1 MNILIID
8 DQRFIREA
16 MKADIHKRFTE
27 SELTI
32 NEACNGNEGM
42 ALIIELGEKL
52 NLVVIDLKMEQGD
65 GIAVINMLAS
75 DTRYAHIPIA
85 VISSSDKR
93 TLELVGGI
101 ITSLRLN
108 LVGMFSKPINVSDIL
123 TPLLAANIKGNA
135 ALELPPVSQG
145 MAASVNIHQL
155 LKDEQLI
162 LCYQPKID
170 LNTKEIVGFEVLSRL
185 CDQSNGYIYPDVFL
199 PLINQYG
206 LNTLF
211 SRLVISQALQCW
223 SRQPLLMTFA
233 LSINITADDLTC
245 DELIEYLIQCR
256 REYADIHL
264 ILELT
269 ESQEI
274 INQDRVLNSIARLI
288 INNIDISLDDF
299 GKSYSTYDRLD
310 AIPFKEIKIDKSFV
324 SDMDINHQHYF
335 IVEST
340 IALAQKMQVK
350 VVAEG
355 VETSAIESIL
365 SDLGC
370 DIAQGY
376 LYSPPIE
383 GRYLIDWITEYSA
396 QHIKPDYHREYL

>member
-8 DQRFIREA
+8 DQRFIRET
-16 MKADIHKRFTE
+16 MKADIHKF
-27 SELTI
+27 LVDDNVQI
-32 NEACNGNEGM
+32 YEACNGNQGIE
-42 ALIIELGEKL
+42 LIIDIE
-52 NLVVIDLKMEQGD
+52 VVLDLIIIDLKMDQGD

-75 DTRYAHIPIA
+75 EPRFAAIPIA

-93 TLELVGGI
+93 TLELVDNI
-101 ITSLRLN
+101 ITVLRLN
-108 LVGMFSKPINVSDIL
+108 LLGVFAKPINVNDIL
-123 TPLLAANIKGNA
+123 TPLLEASTDRHHAHQHQSIVQNRAANIN
-135 ALELPPVSQG
+135 VR
-145 MAASVNIHQL
+145 QL

-162 LCYQPKID
+162 LCYQPKIN
-170 LNTKEIVGFEVLSRL
+170 LKTKEIMGFEVLSRL

-199 PLINQYG
+199 PLVNQQG
-206 LNTLF
+206 LNSLF
-211 SRLVISQALQCW
+211 SRMVISQALQCW
-223 SRQPLLMTFA
+223 SRQPLLTAFA

-245 DELIEYLIQCR
+245 DELIEFIIECG
-256 REYADIHL
+256 REHKHIHV

-324 SDMDINHQHYF
+324 SDMDINHQHYL

-340 IALAQKMQVK
+340 IALAQKMHVK

-355 VETSAIESIL
+355 VETSAIEAIL
-365 SDLGC
+365 SELGC
-370 DIAQGY
+370 DVAQGY

-383 GRYLIDWITEYSA
+383 GRYLIDWIA
-396 QHIKPDYHREYL
+396 QYNRECLTHGY

>member
-8 DQRFIREA
+8 DQRFIRET
-16 MKADIHKRFTE
+16 MKADIHKYLAEDNVQIF
-27 SELTI
+27 
-32 NEACNGNEGM
+32 EACNGNQGIELLIDIEVVLD
-42 ALIIELGEKL
+42 LII
-52 NLVVIDLKMEQGD
+52 IDLKMDQGD

-75 DTRYAHIPIA
+75 EPRFTAIPIA

-93 TLELVGGI
+93 TLELVDNI
-101 ITSLRLN
+101 ITGLRLN
-108 LVGMFSKPINVSDIL
+108 LLGVFAKPINVNDIL
-123 TPLLAANIKGNA
+123 TPLLDVSSDRHHAHQHQLVVQNRAANIN
-135 ALELPPVSQG
+135 VR
-145 MAASVNIHQL
+145 QL

-162 LCYQPKID
+162 LCYQPKIN
-170 LNTKEIVGFEVLSRL
+170 LRTKEIMGFEVLSRL

-199 PLINQYG
+199 PLVNQQE
-206 LNTLF
+206 LNSLF
-211 SRLVISQALQCW
+211 SRMVISQALQCW
-223 SRQPLLMTFA
+223 SRQPLLTAFA

-245 DELIEYLIQCR
+245 DELIEYIIECGH
-256 REYADIHL
+256 EHKHIHL

-324 SDMDINHQHYF
+324 SDMDINHQHYL

-340 IALAQKMQVK
+340 IALAQKMHVK

-355 VETSAIESIL
+355 VETSAIEAIL
-365 SDLGC
+365 SEVGC
-370 DIAQGY
+370 DVAQGY
-376 LYSPPIE
+376 LYSPPVE
-383 GRYLIDWITEYSA
+383 GRYLIDWIA
-396 QHIKPDYHREYL
+396 QYNRECLTHGY

>member
-8 DQRFIREA
+8 DQRFIRET
-16 MKADIHKRFTE
+16 MKADIHKYLAE
-27 SELTI
+27 DNVEI
-32 NEACNGNEGM
+32 YEASNGSQG
-42 ALIIELGEKL
+42 IELILAVEAKL
-52 NLVVIDLKMEQGD
+52 DLVILDLKMDQGD

-75 DTRYAHIPIA
+75 EPRFTVIPIA

-93 TLELVGGI
+93 TLELVDSI
-101 ITSLRLN
+101 ITGLKLN
-108 LVGMFSKPINVSDIL
+108 LLGVFAKPINVNDIL
-123 TPLLAANIKGNA
+123 TPLLDASDDRNRVHQDESIVQDMAANIN
-135 ALELPPVSQG
+135 VR
-145 MAASVNIHQL
+145 QL
-155 LKDEQLI
+155 LKNEQLI
-162 LCYQPKID
+162 LCYQPKIN
-170 LNTKEIVGFEVLSRL
+170 LKTKEIIGFEVLSRL

-199 PLINQYG
+199 PLVNQQG
-206 LNTLF
+206 LNSLF
-211 SRLVISQALQCW
+211 SRMVISQALQCW
-223 SRQPLLMTFA
+223 SRQPLLMAFA

-245 DELIEYLIQCR
+245 DELIEYIIECG
-256 REYADIHL
+256 REYKQIHL

-324 SDMDINHQHYF
+324 SDMDINHQHYL

-340 IALAQKMQVK
+340 IALAQKMHVK

-355 VETSAIESIL
+355 VETSAIELIL
-365 SDLGC
+365 SELGC
-370 DIAQGY
+370 DVAQGY

-383 GRYLIDWITEYSA
+383 GRYLIDWIAQYNRSA
-396 QHIKPDYHREYL
+396 

>member
-8 DQRFIREA
+8 DQRFIRET
-16 MKADIHKRFTE
+16 MKADIHKYLAE
-27 SELTI
+27 DNVEI
-32 NEACNGNEGM
+32 YEASNGNQG
-42 ALIIELGEKL
+42 IELILAVEAKL
-52 NLVVIDLKMEQGD
+52 DLVILDLKMDQGD

-75 DTRYAHIPIA
+75 EPRFTVIPIA

-93 TLELVGGI
+93 TLELVDSI
-101 ITSLRLN
+101 ITGLKLN
-108 LVGMFSKPINVSDIL
+108 LLGVFAKPINVNDIL
-123 TPLLAANIKGNA
+123 TPLLDASDDRNRAHQHESI
-135 ALELPPVSQG
+135 VQD
-145 MAASVNIHQL
+145 MAVNINVRQL
-155 LKDEQLI
+155 LKNEQLI
-162 LCYQPKID
+162 LCYQPKIN
-170 LNTKEIVGFEVLSRL
+170 LKTKEIIGFEVLSRL

-199 PLINQYG
+199 PLVNQQG
-206 LNTLF
+206 LNSLF
-211 SRLVISQALQCW
+211 SRMVISQALQCW
-223 SRQPLLMTFA
+223 SRQPLLMAFA

-245 DELIEYLIQCR
+245 DELIEYIIECG
-256 REYADIHL
+256 REYKQIHL

-324 SDMDINHQHYF
+324 SDMDINHQHYL

-340 IALAQKMQVK
+340 IALAQKMHVK

-355 VETSAIESIL
+355 VETSAIELIL
-365 SDLGC
+365 SELGC
-370 DIAQGY
+370 DVAQGY

-383 GRYLIDWITEYSA
+383 GRYLIDWIAQYNRSA
-396 QHIKPDYHREYL
+396 

>member
-8 DQRFIREA
+8 DQRFIRET
-16 MKADIHKRFTE
+16 MKADIHKYLAE
-27 SELTI
+27 DNVEI
-32 NEACNGNEGM
+32 YEASNGNQG
-42 ALIIELGEKL
+42 IELILAVEAKL
-52 NLVVIDLKMEQGD
+52 DLVILDLKMDQGD

-75 DTRYAHIPIA
+75 EPRFTVIPIA

-93 TLELVGGI
+93 TLELVDSI
-101 ITSLRLN
+101 ITGLKLN
-108 LVGMFSKPINVSDIL
+108 LLGVFAKPINVNDIL
-123 TPLLAANIKGNA
+123 TPLLDASDDRNRAHQDESI
-135 ALELPPVSQG
+135 VQD
-145 MAASVNIHQL
+145 MAVNINVRQL
-155 LKDEQLI
+155 LKNEQLI
-162 LCYQPKID
+162 LCYQPKIN
-170 LNTKEIVGFEVLSRL
+170 LKTKDIIGFEVLSRL

-199 PLINQYG
+199 PLVNQQG
-206 LNTLF
+206 LNSLF
-211 SRLVISQALQCW
+211 SRMVISQALQCW
-223 SRQPLLMTFA
+223 SRQPLLMAFA

-245 DELIEYLIQCR
+245 DELIEYIIECG
-256 REYADIHL
+256 REYKQIHL

-324 SDMDINHQHYF
+324 SDMDINHQHYL

-340 IALAQKMQVK
+340 IALAQKMHVK

-355 VETSAIESIL
+355 VETSAIELIL
-365 SDLGC
+365 SELGC
-370 DIAQGY
+370 DVAQGY

-383 GRYLIDWITEYSA
+383 GRYLIDWIAQYNRSA
-396 QHIKPDYHREYL
+396 

>member
-8 DQRFIREA
+8 DQRFIRET
-16 MKADIHKRFTE
+16 MKADIHKYLAE
-27 SELTI
+27 DNVEI
-32 NEACNGNEGM
+32 YEASNGNQG
-42 ALIIELGEKL
+42 IELILAVEAKL
-52 NLVVIDLKMEQGD
+52 DLVILDLKMDQGD

-75 DTRYAHIPIA
+75 EPRFTAIPIA

-93 TLELVGGI
+93 TLELVDSI
-101 ITSLRLN
+101 ITGLKLN
-108 LVGMFSKPINVSDIL
+108 LLGVFAKPINVNDIL
-123 TPLLAANIKGNA
+123 TPLLDASDDRNRVHQDESIVQDMAANIN
-135 ALELPPVSQG
+135 VR
-145 MAASVNIHQL
+145 QL
-155 LKDEQLI
+155 LKNEQLI
-162 LCYQPKID
+162 LCYQPKIN
-170 LNTKEIVGFEVLSRL
+170 LKTKAIIGFEVLSRL

-199 PLINQYG
+199 PLVNQQG
-206 LNTLF
+206 LNSLF
-211 SRLVISQALQCW
+211 SRMVISQALQCW
-223 SRQPLLMTFA
+223 SRQPLLMAFA

-245 DELIEYLIQCR
+245 DELIEYIIECG
-256 REYADIHL
+256 REYKQIHL

-324 SDMDINHQHYF
+324 SDMDINHQHYL

-340 IALAQKMQVK
+340 IALAQKMHVK

-355 VETSAIESIL
+355 VETSAIELIL
-365 SDLGC
+365 SELGC
-370 DIAQGY
+370 DVAQGY

-383 GRYLIDWITEYSA
+383 GRYLIDWIAQYNRSA
-396 QHIKPDYHREYL
+396 

>member
-8 DQRFIREA
+8 DQRFIRET
-16 MKADIHKRFTE
+16 MKADIHKYLAE
-27 SELTI
+27 DNVEI
-32 NEACNGNEGM
+32 YEASNGNQG
-42 ALIIELGEKL
+42 IELILAVEAKL
-52 NLVVIDLKMEQGD
+52 DLVILDLKMDQGD

-75 DTRYAHIPIA
+75 EPRFTVIPIA

-93 TLELVGGI
+93 TLELVDSI
-101 ITSLRLN
+101 ITGLKLN
-108 LVGMFSKPINVSDIL
+108 LLGVFAKPINVNDIL
-123 TPLLAANIKGNA
+123 TPLLDASDDRNRVHQDESIVQDMAANIN
-135 ALELPPVSQG
+135 VR
-145 MAASVNIHQL
+145 QL
-155 LKDEQLI
+155 LKNEQLI
-162 LCYQPKID
+162 LCYQPKIN
-170 LNTKEIVGFEVLSRL
+170 LKTKEIIGFEVLSRL

-199 PLINQYG
+199 PLVNQQG
-206 LNTLF
+206 LNSLF
-211 SRLVISQALQCW
+211 SRMVISQALQCW
-223 SRQPLLMTFA
+223 SRQPLLMAFA

-245 DELIEYLIQCR
+245 DELIEYIIECG
-256 REYADIHL
+256 REYKQIHL

-324 SDMDINHQHYF
+324 SDMDINHQHYL

-340 IALAQKMQVK
+340 IALAQKMHVK

-355 VETSAIESIL
+355 VETSAIELIL
-365 SDLGC
+365 SELGC
-370 DIAQGY
+370 DVAQGY

-383 GRYLIDWITEYSA
+383 GRYLIDWIAQYNRSA
-396 QHIKPDYHREYL
+396 

>member
-8 DQRFIREA
+8 DQRFIRET
-16 MKADIHKRFTE
+16 MKADIHKYLVE
-27 SELTI
+27 DNVEI
-32 NEACNGNEGM
+32 YEASNGNQG
-42 ALIIELGEKL
+42 IELILALEAKL
-52 NLVVIDLKMEQGD
+52 DLVILDLKMDQGD

-75 DTRYAHIPIA
+75 EPRFTAIPIA

-93 TLELVGGI
+93 TLELVDSI
-101 ITSLRLN
+101 ITGLKLN
-108 LVGMFSKPINVSDIL
+108 LLGVFAKPINVNDIL
-123 TPLLAANIKGNA
+123 TPLLDASDDRNRAHQHVSIVQDMAANIN
-135 ALELPPVSQG
+135 VR
-145 MAASVNIHQL
+145 QL
-155 LKDEQLI
+155 LKNEQLI
-162 LCYQPKID
+162 LCYQPKIN
-170 LNTKEIVGFEVLSRL
+170 LKTKEIIGFEVLSRL

-199 PLINQYG
+199 PLVNQHG
-206 LNTLF
+206 LNSLF
-211 SRLVISQALQCW
+211 SRMVISQALQCW
-223 SRQPLLMTFA
+223 SRQPLLMAFA

-245 DELIEYLIQCR
+245 DELIEYIIECG
-256 REYADIHL
+256 REYKQIHL

-324 SDMDINHQHYF
+324 SDMDINHQHYL

-340 IALAQKMQVK
+340 IALAQKMHVK

-355 VETSAIESIL
+355 VETSAIELIL
-365 SDLGC
+365 SELGC
-370 DIAQGY
+370 DVAQGY

-383 GRYLIDWITEYSA
+383 GRYLIDWIAQYNRSA
-396 QHIKPDYHREYL
+396 

>member
-8 DQRFIREA
+8 DQRFIRET
-16 MKADIHKRFTE
+16 MKADIHKYLAE
-27 SELTI
+27 DNVEI
-32 NEACNGNEGM
+32 YEASNGNQG
-42 ALIIELGEKL
+42 IELILAVEAKL
-52 NLVVIDLKMEQGD
+52 DLVILDLKMDQGD

-75 DTRYAHIPIA
+75 EPRFTAIPIA

-93 TLELVGGI
+93 TLELVDSI
-101 ITSLRLN
+101 ITGLKLN
-108 LVGMFSKPINVSDIL
+108 LLGVFAKPINVNDIL
-123 TPLLAANIKGNA
+123 TPLLDASDDRNRAHQDESIVQDMAANIN
-135 ALELPPVSQG
+135 VR
-145 MAASVNIHQL
+145 QL
-155 LKDEQLI
+155 LKNEQLI
-162 LCYQPKID
+162 LCYQPKIN
-170 LNTKEIVGFEVLSRL
+170 LNTKEIIGFEVLSRL

-199 PLINQYG
+199 PLVNQQG
-206 LNTLF
+206 LNSLF
-211 SRLVISQALQCW
+211 SRMVISQALQCW
-223 SRQPLLMTFA
+223 SRQPLLMAFA

-245 DELIEYLIQCR
+245 DELIEYIIECG
-256 REYADIHL
+256 REYKQIHL

-324 SDMDINHQHYF
+324 SDMDINHQHYL

-340 IALAQKMQVK
+340 IALAQKMHVK

-355 VETSAIESIL
+355 VETSAIELIL
-365 SDLGC
+365 SELGC
-370 DIAQGY
+370 DVAQGY

-383 GRYLIDWITEYSA
+383 GRYLIDWIAQYNRSA
-396 QHIKPDYHREYL
+396 

>member
-8 DQRFIREA
+8 DQKFIRETL
-16 MKADIHKRFTE
+16 KADIHRYLAE
-27 SELTI
+27 DEI
-32 NEACNGNEGM
+32 HIYEASNGNQGIELLM
-42 ALIIELGEKL
+42 ALDVSLD
-52 NLVVIDLKMEQGD
+52 LVIIDLKMEQGY
-65 GIAVINMLAS
+65 GIAVINMLA
-75 DTRYAHIPIA
+75 TTPRWLTVPIA

-93 TLELVGGI
+93 TLELVDCI
-101 ITSLRLN
+101 IHTLRLN
-108 LVGMFSKPINVSDIL
+108 LVGVFAKPVNASDIL
-123 TPLLAANIKGNA
+123 TPLLATEAEANT
-135 ALELPPVSQG
+135 ALDIQ
-145 MAASVNIHQL
+145 ANRRHRHTNINVQQL

-162 LCYQPKID
+162 LCYQPKIN
-170 LNTKEIVGFEVLSRL
+170 LTTQEIMGFEVLSRL
-185 CDQSNGYIYPDVFL
+185 CDRHHGYIYPDAFL
-199 PLINQYG
+199 PFINQQG
-206 LNTLF
+206 LNSVFT
-211 SRLVISQALQCW
+211 RMVISQALQCW
-223 SRQPLLMTFA
+223 VRQPLLAQFS

-245 DELIEYLIQCR
+245 DELIEYIIESSR
-256 REYADIHL
+256 NHDGVKL

-324 SDMDINHQHYF
+324 SDMDINHQHYL

-340 IALAQKMQVK
+340 IALAQKMHVK

-355 VETSAIESIL
+355 VETAAIAGIL
-365 SDLGC
+365 SALGC
-370 DIAQGY
+370 DVAQGY

-383 GRYLIDWITEYSA
+383 GRYLIDWIDQYQSELVHG
-396 QHIKPDYHREYL
+396 Q

>member
-8 DQRFIREA
+8 DQRFIRET
-16 MKADIHKRFTE
+16 MKADIHKYLAEDNVQIF
-27 SELTI
+27 
-32 NEACNGNEGM
+32 EACNGNQGIELLIDIEVVLD
-42 ALIIELGEKL
+42 LII
-52 NLVVIDLKMEQGD
+52 IDLKMDQGD

-75 DTRYAHIPIA
+75 EPRFAAIPIA

-93 TLELVGGI
+93 TLELVDNI
-101 ITSLRLN
+101 ITGLRLN
-108 LVGMFSKPINVSDIL
+108 LLGVFAKPINVNDIL
-123 TPLLAANIKGNA
+123 TPLLDVSSDRHHSHQHQSVVQNRAANLN
-135 ALELPPVSQG
+135 VR
-145 MAASVNIHQL
+145 QL

-162 LCYQPKID
+162 LCYQPKIN
-170 LNTKEIVGFEVLSRL
+170 LRTKEIMGFEVLSRL
-185 CDQSNGYIYPDVFL
+185 CDQSNGYIYPDVFF
-199 PLINQYG
+199 PLVNQQG
-206 LNTLF
+206 LNSLF
-211 SRLVISQALQCW
+211 SRMVISQALQCW
-223 SRQPLLMTFA
+223 SRQPSLTAFA

-245 DELIEYLIQCR
+245 DELIEYIIECGH
-256 REYADIHL
+256 EHKHIHL

-324 SDMDINHQHYF
+324 SDMDINHQHYL

-340 IALAQKMQVK
+340 IALAQKMHVK

-355 VETSAIESIL
+355 VETSAIEAIL
-365 SDLGC
+365 SELGC
-370 DIAQGY
+370 DVAQGY
-376 LYSPPIE
+376 LYSPPVE
-383 GRYLIDWITEYSA
+383 GRYLIDWIA
-396 QHIKPDYHREYL
+396 QYNRECLTHGY

>member
-8 DQRFIREA
+8 DQRFIRET
-16 MKADIHKRFTE
+16 MKADIHKYLAE
-27 SELTI
+27 DNVEI
-32 NEACNGNEGM
+32 YEASNGNQG
-42 ALIIELGEKL
+42 IELILAVEAKL
-52 NLVVIDLKMEQGD
+52 DLVILDLKMDQGD

-75 DTRYAHIPIA
+75 EPRFTVIPIA

-93 TLELVGGI
+93 TLELVDSI
-101 ITSLRLN
+101 ITGLKLN
-108 LVGMFSKPINVSDIL
+108 LLGVFAKPINVNDIL
-123 TPLLAANIKGNA
+123 TPLLDASDDRNRVHQDESIVQDMAANIN
-135 ALELPPVSQG
+135 VR
-145 MAASVNIHQL
+145 QL
-155 LKDEQLI
+155 LKNEQLI
-162 LCYQPKID
+162 LCYQPKIN
-170 LNTKEIVGFEVLSRL
+170 LKTKEIIGFEVLSRL

-199 PLINQYG
+199 PLVNQHG
-206 LNTLF
+206 LNSLF
-211 SRLVISQALQCW
+211 SRMVISQALQCW
-223 SRQPLLMTFA
+223 SRQPLLMAFA

-245 DELIEYLIQCR
+245 DELIEYIIECS
-256 REYADIHL
+256 REYKQIHL

-324 SDMDINHQHYF
+324 SDMDINHQHYL

-340 IALAQKMQVK
+340 IALAQKMHVK

-355 VETSAIESIL
+355 VETSAIELIL
-365 SDLGC
+365 SELGC
-370 DIAQGY
+370 DVAQGY

-383 GRYLIDWITEYSA
+383 GRYLIDWIAQYNRSA
-396 QHIKPDYHREYL
+396 

>member
-8 DQRFIREA
+8 DQRFIRET
-16 MKADIHKRFTE
+16 MKADIHKYLAE
-27 SELTI
+27 DNVDI
-32 NEACNGNEGM
+32 YEASNGNQG
-42 ALIIELGEKL
+42 IELILAVEAKL
-52 NLVVIDLKMEQGD
+52 DLVILDLKMDQGD

-75 DTRYAHIPIA
+75 EPRFTAIPIA

-93 TLELVGGI
+93 TLELVDSI
-101 ITSLRLN
+101 ITGLKLN
-108 LVGMFSKPINVSDIL
+108 LLGVFAKPINVNDIL
-123 TPLLAANIKGNA
+123 TPLLDVSDDRNRAHQHESIVQDMAANIN
-135 ALELPPVSQG
+135 VR
-145 MAASVNIHQL
+145 QL
-155 LKDEQLI
+155 LKNEQLI
-162 LCYQPKID
+162 LCYQPKIN
-170 LNTKEIVGFEVLSRL
+170 LKTKAIIGFEVLSRL

-199 PLINQYG
+199 PLVNQQG
-206 LNTLF
+206 LNSLF
-211 SRLVISQALQCW
+211 SRMVISQALQCW
-223 SRQPLLMTFA
+223 SRQPLLMAFA

-245 DELIEYLIQCR
+245 DELIEYIIECG
-256 REYADIHL
+256 REYKQIHL

-324 SDMDINHQHYF
+324 SDMDINHQHYL

-340 IALAQKMQVK
+340 IALAQKMHVK

-355 VETSAIESIL
+355 VETSAIELIL
-365 SDLGC
+365 SELGC
-370 DIAQGY
+370 DVAQGY

-383 GRYLIDWITEYSA
+383 GRYLIDWIAQYNRSA
-396 QHIKPDYHREYL
+396 

>member
-8 DQRFIREA
+8 DQRFIRET
-16 MKADIHKRFTE
+16 MKADIHKYLAE
-27 SELTI
+27 DNVEI
-32 NEACNGNEGM
+32 YEASNGNQG
-42 ALIIELGEKL
+42 IELILAVEAKL
-52 NLVVIDLKMEQGD
+52 DLVILDLKMDQGD

-75 DTRYAHIPIA
+75 EPRFTVIPIA

-93 TLELVGGI
+93 TLELVDSI
-101 ITSLRLN
+101 ITGLKLN
-108 LVGMFSKPINVSDIL
+108 LLGVFAKPINVNDIL
-123 TPLLAANIKGNA
+123 TPLLDASDDRNRAHQDESIVQDMAANIN
-135 ALELPPVSQG
+135 VR
-145 MAASVNIHQL
+145 QL
-155 LKDEQLI
+155 LKNEQLI
-162 LCYQPKID
+162 LCYQPKIN
-170 LNTKEIVGFEVLSRL
+170 LKTKEIIGFEVLSRL

-199 PLINQYG
+199 PLVNQQG
-206 LNTLF
+206 LNSLF
-211 SRLVISQALQCW
+211 SRMVISQALQCW
-223 SRQPLLMTFA
+223 SRQPLLMAFA

-245 DELIEYLIQCR
+245 DELIEYIIECG
-256 REYADIHL
+256 REYKQIHL

-324 SDMDINHQHYF
+324 SDMDINHQHYL

-340 IALAQKMQVK
+340 IALAQKMHVK

-355 VETSAIESIL
+355 VETSAIELIL
-365 SDLGC
+365 SELGC
-370 DIAQGY
+370 DVAQGY

-383 GRYLIDWITEYSA
+383 GRYLIDWIAQYNRSA
-396 QHIKPDYHREYL
+396 

>member
-8 DQRFIREA
+8 DQRFIRET
-16 MKADIHKRFTE
+16 MKADIHKYLAEDNVQIF
-27 SELTI
+27 
-32 NEACNGNEGM
+32 EACNGNQGIELLIGIEVVLD
-42 ALIIELGEKL
+42 LII
-52 NLVVIDLKMEQGD
+52 IDLKMDQGD

-75 DTRYAHIPIA
+75 EPRFAAIPIA

-93 TLELVGGI
+93 TLELVDNI
-101 ITSLRLN
+101 ITGLRLN
-108 LVGMFSKPINVSDIL
+108 LLGVFAKPINVNDIL
-123 TPLLAANIKGNA
+123 TPLLDVSSDRHHSHQHQLVVQNRAANIN
-135 ALELPPVSQG
+135 VR
-145 MAASVNIHQL
+145 QL

-162 LCYQPKID
+162 LCYQPKIN
-170 LNTKEIVGFEVLSRL
+170 LRTKEIMGFEVLSRL

-199 PLINQYG
+199 PLVNQQG
-206 LNTLF
+206 LNSLF
-211 SRLVISQALQCW
+211 SRMVISQALQCW
-223 SRQPLLMTFA
+223 SRQPLLTAFA

-245 DELIEYLIQCR
+245 DELIEYIIECGH
-256 REYADIHL
+256 EHKHIHL

-324 SDMDINHQHYF
+324 SDMDINHQHYL

-340 IALAQKMQVK
+340 IALAQKMHVK

-355 VETSAIESIL
+355 VETSAIEAIL
-365 SDLGC
+365 SELGC
-370 DIAQGY
+370 DVAQGY
-376 LYSPPIE
+376 LYSPPVE
-383 GRYLIDWITEYSA
+383 GRYLIDWIA
-396 QHIKPDYHREYL
+396 QYNRECLTHGY

>member
-8 DQRFIREA
+8 DQRFIRET
-16 MKADIHKRFTE
+16 MKADIHKYLAE
-27 SELTI
+27 DNVEI
-32 NEACNGNEGM
+32 YEASNGNQG
-42 ALIIELGEKL
+42 IELILAVEAKL
-52 NLVVIDLKMEQGD
+52 DLVILDLKMDQGD

-75 DTRYAHIPIA
+75 EPRFTAVPIA

-93 TLELVGGI
+93 TLELVDSI
-101 ITSLRLN
+101 ITGLKLN
-108 LVGMFSKPINVSDIL
+108 LLGVFAKPINVNDIL
-123 TPLLAANIKGNA
+123 TPLLDASDDRNRAHQDESIVQDMAANIN
-135 ALELPPVSQG
+135 VR
-145 MAASVNIHQL
+145 QL
-155 LKDEQLI
+155 LKNEQLI
-162 LCYQPKID
+162 LCYQPKIN
-170 LNTKEIVGFEVLSRL
+170 LKTKEIIGFEVLSRL

-199 PLINQYG
+199 PLVNQQG
-206 LNTLF
+206 LNSLF
-211 SRLVISQALQCW
+211 SRMVISQALQCW
-223 SRQPLLMTFA
+223 SRQPLLMAFA

-245 DELIEYLIQCR
+245 DELIEYIIECG
-256 REYADIHL
+256 REYKQIHL

-324 SDMDINHQHYF
+324 SDMDINHQHYL

-340 IALAQKMQVK
+340 IALAQKMHVK

-355 VETSAIESIL
+355 VETSAIELIL
-365 SDLGC
+365 SELGC
-370 DIAQGY
+370 DVAQGY

-383 GRYLIDWITEYSA
+383 GRYLIDWIAQYNRSA
-396 QHIKPDYHREYL
+396 

>member
-8 DQRFIREA
+8 DQRFIRET
-16 MKADIHKRFTE
+16 MKADIHKYLAE
-27 SELTI
+27 DNVEI
-32 NEACNGNEGM
+32 YEASNGNQG
-42 ALIIELGEKL
+42 IELILAVEAKL
-52 NLVVIDLKMEQGD
+52 DLVILDLKMDQGD

-75 DTRYAHIPIA
+75 EPRFTAIPIA

-93 TLELVGGI
+93 TLELVDSI
-101 ITSLRLN
+101 ITGLKLN
-108 LVGMFSKPINVSDIL
+108 LLGVFAKPINVNDIL
-123 TPLLAANIKGNA
+123 TPLLDASDDRNLAHQDESI
-135 ALELPPVSQG
+135 VQD
-145 MAASVNIHQL
+145 MAVNINVRQL
-155 LKDEQLI
+155 LKNEQLI
-162 LCYQPKID
+162 LCYQPKIN
-170 LNTKEIVGFEVLSRL
+170 LKTKAIIGFEVLSRL

-199 PLINQYG
+199 PLVNQQG
-206 LNTLF
+206 LNSLF
-211 SRLVISQALQCW
+211 SRMVISQALQCW
-223 SRQPLLMTFA
+223 SRQPLLMAFA

-245 DELIEYLIQCR
+245 DELIEYIIECG
-256 REYADIHL
+256 REYKQIHL

-324 SDMDINHQHYF
+324 SDMDINHQHYL

-340 IALAQKMQVK
+340 IALAQKMHVK

-355 VETSAIESIL
+355 VETSAIELIL
-365 SDLGC
+365 SELGC
-370 DIAQGY
+370 DVAQGY

-383 GRYLIDWITEYSA
+383 GRYLIDWIAQYNRSA
-396 QHIKPDYHREYL
+396 

>member
-8 DQRFIREA
+8 DQRFIRET
-16 MKADIHKRFTE
+16 MKADIHKYLAE
-27 SELTI
+27 DNVEI
-32 NEACNGNEGM
+32 YEASNGNQG
-42 ALIIELGEKL
+42 IELILAVEAKL
-52 NLVVIDLKMEQGD
+52 DLVILDLKMDQGD

-75 DTRYAHIPIA
+75 EPRFTAIPIA

-93 TLELVGGI
+93 TLELVDSI
-101 ITSLRLN
+101 ITGLKLN
-108 LVGMFSKPINVSDIL
+108 LLGVFAKPINVNDIL
-123 TPLLAANIKGNA
+123 TPLLDASDDRNRAHQNESIVQDMAANIN
-135 ALELPPVSQG
+135 VR
-145 MAASVNIHQL
+145 QL
-155 LKDEQLI
+155 LKNEQLI
-162 LCYQPKID
+162 LCYQPKIN
-170 LNTKEIVGFEVLSRL
+170 LKTKAIIGFEVLSRL

-199 PLINQYG
+199 PLVNQQG
-206 LNTLF
+206 LNSLF
-211 SRLVISQALQCW
+211 SRMVISQALQCW
-223 SRQPLLMTFA
+223 SRQPLLMAFA

-245 DELIEYLIQCR
+245 DELIEYIIECG
-256 REYADIHL
+256 REYKQIHL

-324 SDMDINHQHYF
+324 SDMDINHQHYL

-340 IALAQKMQVK
+340 IALAQKMHVK

-355 VETSAIESIL
+355 VETSAIELIL
-365 SDLGC
+365 SELGC
-370 DIAQGY
+370 DVAQGY

-383 GRYLIDWITEYSA
+383 GRYLIDWIAQYNRSA
-396 QHIKPDYHREYL
+396 

>member
-8 DQRFIREA
+8 DQRFIRET
-16 MKADIHKRFTE
+16 MKADIHKYLAE
-27 SELTI
+27 DNVEI
-32 NEACNGNEGM
+32 YEASNGNQG
-42 ALIIELGEKL
+42 IELILAVEAKL
-52 NLVVIDLKMEQGD
+52 DLVILDLKMDQGD

-75 DTRYAHIPIA
+75 EPRFTVIPIA

-93 TLELVGGI
+93 TLELVDSI
-101 ITSLRLN
+101 ITGLKLN
-108 LVGMFSKPINVSDIL
+108 LLGVFAKPINVNDIL
-123 TPLLAANIKGNA
+123 TPLLDASDDRNRAHQDESIVQDMAANIN
-135 ALELPPVSQG
+135 VR
-145 MAASVNIHQL
+145 QL
-155 LKDEQLI
+155 LKNEQLI
-162 LCYQPKID
+162 LCYQPKIN
-170 LNTKEIVGFEVLSRL
+170 LKTKEIIGFEVLSRL

-199 PLINQYG
+199 PLVNQQG
-206 LNTLF
+206 LNSLF
-211 SRLVISQALQCW
+211 SRMVISQSLQCW
-223 SRQPLLMTFA
+223 SRQPLLMAFA

-245 DELIEYLIQCR
+245 DELIEYIIECG
-256 REYADIHL
+256 REYKQIHL

-324 SDMDINHQHYF
+324 SDMDINHQHYL

-340 IALAQKMQVK
+340 IALAQKMHVK

-355 VETSAIESIL
+355 VETSAIELIL
-365 SDLGC
+365 SELGC
-370 DIAQGY
+370 DVAQGY

-383 GRYLIDWITEYSA
+383 GRYLIDWIAQYNRSA
-396 QHIKPDYHREYL
+396 

>member
-8 DQRFIREA
+8 DQRFIRET
-16 MKADIHKRFTE
+16 MKADIHKYLAE
-27 SELTI
+27 DNVEI
-32 NEACNGNEGM
+32 YEASNGNQG
-42 ALIIELGEKL
+42 IELILAVEAKL
-52 NLVVIDLKMEQGD
+52 DLVILDLKMDQGD

-75 DTRYAHIPIA
+75 EPRFTAIPIA

-93 TLELVGGI
+93 TLELVDSI
-101 ITSLRLN
+101 ITGLKLN
-108 LVGMFSKPINVSDIL
+108 LLGVFAKPINVNDIL
-123 TPLLAANIKGNA
+123 TPLLDASDDRNRAHQDESI
-135 ALELPPVSQG
+135 VQD
-145 MAASVNIHQL
+145 MAVNINVRQL
-155 LKDEQLI
+155 LKNEQLI
-162 LCYQPKID
+162 LCYQPKIN
-170 LNTKEIVGFEVLSRL
+170 LKTKAIIGFEVLSRL

-199 PLINQYG
+199 PLVNQQG
-206 LNTLF
+206 LNSLF
-211 SRLVISQALQCW
+211 SRMVISQALQCW
-223 SRQPLLMTFA
+223 SRQPLLMAFA

-245 DELIEYLIQCR
+245 DELIEYIIECG
-256 REYADIHL
+256 REYKQIHL

-324 SDMDINHQHYF
+324 SDMDINHQHYL

-340 IALAQKMQVK
+340 IALAQKMHVK

-355 VETSAIESIL
+355 VETSAIELIL
-365 SDLGC
+365 SELGC
-370 DIAQGY
+370 DVAQGY

-383 GRYLIDWITEYSA
+383 GRYLIDWIAQYNRSA
-396 QHIKPDYHREYL
+396 

>member
-8 DQRFIREA
+8 DQRFIRET
-16 MKADIHKRFTE
+16 MKADIHKYLAE
-27 SELTI
+27 DNVEI
-32 NEACNGNEGM
+32 YEASNGNQG
-42 ALIIELGEKL
+42 IELILAVEAKL
-52 NLVVIDLKMEQGD
+52 DLVILDLKMDQGD
-65 GIAVINMLAS
+65 VIAVINMLAS
-75 DTRYAHIPIA
+75 EPRFTVIPIA

-93 TLELVGGI
+93 TLELVDSI
-101 ITSLRLN
+101 ITGLKLN
-108 LVGMFSKPINVSDIL
+108 LLGVFAKPINVNDIL
-123 TPLLAANIKGNA
+123 TPLLDASDDRNRAHQDESI
-135 ALELPPVSQG
+135 VQD
-145 MAASVNIHQL
+145 MAVNINVRQL
-155 LKDEQLI
+155 LKNEQLI
-162 LCYQPKID
+162 LCYQPKIN
-170 LNTKEIVGFEVLSRL
+170 LKTKDIIGFEVLSRL

-199 PLINQYG
+199 PLVNQQG
-206 LNTLF
+206 LNSLF
-211 SRLVISQALQCW
+211 SRMVISQALQCW
-223 SRQPLLMTFA
+223 SRQPLLMAFA

-245 DELIEYLIQCR
+245 DELIEYIIECG
-256 REYADIHL
+256 REYKQIHL

-324 SDMDINHQHYF
+324 SDMDINHQHYL

-340 IALAQKMQVK
+340 IALAQKMHVK

-355 VETSAIESIL
+355 VETSAIELIL
-365 SDLGC
+365 SELGC
-370 DIAQGY
+370 DVAQGY

-383 GRYLIDWITEYSA
+383 GRYLIDWIAQYNRSA
-396 QHIKPDYHREYL
+396 

>member
-8 DQRFIREA
+8 DQRFIRET
-16 MKADIHKRFTE
+16 MKADIHKYLVE
-27 SELTI
+27 DNVEI
-32 NEACNGNEGM
+32 YEASNGNQG
-42 ALIIELGEKL
+42 IELILAVEAKL
-52 NLVVIDLKMEQGD
+52 DLVILDLKMDQGD

-75 DTRYAHIPIA
+75 EPRFTAIPIA

-93 TLELVGGI
+93 TLELVDSI
-101 ITSLRLN
+101 ITGLKLN
-108 LVGMFSKPINVSDIL
+108 LLGVFAKPINVNDIL
-123 TPLLAANIKGNA
+123 TPLLDASDDRNLAHQHESI
-135 ALELPPVSQG
+135 VQD
-145 MAASVNIHQL
+145 MAVNINVRQL
-155 LKDEQLI
+155 LKNEQLI
-162 LCYQPKID
+162 LCYQPKIN
-170 LNTKEIVGFEVLSRL
+170 LKTKEIIGFEVLSRL

-199 PLINQYG
+199 PLVNQQG
-206 LNTLF
+206 LNSLF
-211 SRLVISQALQCW
+211 SRMVISQALQCW
-223 SRQPLLMTFA
+223 SRQPLLMAFA

-245 DELIEYLIQCR
+245 DELIEYIIECG
-256 REYADIHL
+256 REYKQIHL

-324 SDMDINHQHYF
+324 SDMDINHQHYL

-340 IALAQKMQVK
+340 IALAQKMHVK

-355 VETSAIESIL
+355 VETSAIELIL
-365 SDLGC
+365 SELGC
-370 DIAQGY
+370 DVAQGY

-383 GRYLIDWITEYSA
+383 GRYLIDWIAQYNRSA
-396 QHIKPDYHREYL
+396 

>member
-8 DQRFIREA
+8 DQRFIRET
-16 MKADIHKRFTE
+16 MKADIHKYLAEDNVQIF
-27 SELTI
+27 
-32 NEACNGNEGM
+32 EACNGNQGIELLIDIEVVLD
-42 ALIIELGEKL
+42 LII
-52 NLVVIDLKMEQGD
+52 IDLKMDQGD

-75 DTRYAHIPIA
+75 EPRFAAIPIA

-93 TLELVGGI
+93 TLELVDNI
-101 ITSLRLN
+101 ITVLRLN
-108 LVGMFSKPINVSDIL
+108 LLGVFAKPINVNDIL
-123 TPLLAANIKGNA
+123 TPLLEASTDRHHAHQHQSFVQNRAANIN
-135 ALELPPVSQG
+135 VR
-145 MAASVNIHQL
+145 QL

-162 LCYQPKID
+162 LCYQPKIN
-170 LNTKEIVGFEVLSRL
+170 LKTKGIMGFEVLSRL

-199 PLINQYG
+199 PLVNQQG
-206 LNTLF
+206 LNSLF
-211 SRLVISQALQCW
+211 SRMVISQALQCW
-223 SRQPLLMTFA
+223 SRQPLLTAFA

-245 DELIEYLIQCR
+245 DELIEFIIECG
-256 REYADIHL
+256 REHKHIHL

-324 SDMDINHQHYF
+324 SDMDINHQHYL

-340 IALAQKMQVK
+340 IALAQKMHVK

-355 VETSAIESIL
+355 VETSAIEAIL
-365 SDLGC
+365 SELGC
-370 DIAQGY
+370 DVAQGY

-383 GRYLIDWITEYSA
+383 GRYLIDWIA
-396 QHIKPDYHREYL
+396 QYNREYLTHGY

>member
-8 DQRFIREA
+8 DQRFIRET
-16 MKADIHKRFTE
+16 MKADIHKYLAE
-27 SELTI
+27 DNVEI
-32 NEACNGNEGM
+32 YEASNGNHG
-42 ALIIELGEKL
+42 IELILAVEAKL
-52 NLVVIDLKMEQGD
+52 DLVILDLKMDQGD

-75 DTRYAHIPIA
+75 EPRFTVIPIA

-93 TLELVGGI
+93 TLELVDSI
-101 ITSLRLN
+101 ITGLKLN
-108 LVGMFSKPINVSDIL
+108 LLGVFAKPINVNDIL
-123 TPLLAANIKGNA
+123 TPLLDASDDRHRVHQDESIVQDMAANIN
-135 ALELPPVSQG
+135 VR
-145 MAASVNIHQL
+145 QL
-155 LKDEQLI
+155 LKNEQLI
-162 LCYQPKID
+162 LCYQPKIN
-170 LNTKEIVGFEVLSRL
+170 LKTKEIIGFEVLSRL

-199 PLINQYG
+199 PLVNQQG
-206 LNTLF
+206 LNSLF
-211 SRLVISQALQCW
+211 SRMVISQALQCW
-223 SRQPLLMTFA
+223 SRQPLLMAFA

-245 DELIEYLIQCR
+245 DELIEYIIECG
-256 REYADIHL
+256 REYKQIHL

-324 SDMDINHQHYF
+324 SDMDINHQHYL

-340 IALAQKMQVK
+340 IALAQKMHVK

-355 VETSAIESIL
+355 VETSAIELIL
-365 SDLGC
+365 SELGC
-370 DIAQGY
+370 DVAQGY

-383 GRYLIDWITEYSA
+383 GRYLIDWIAQYNRSA
-396 QHIKPDYHREYL
+396 

>member
-8 DQRFIREA
+8 DQRFIRET
-16 MKADIHKRFTE
+16 MKADIHKYLAE
-27 SELTI
+27 DNVEI
-32 NEACNGNEGM
+32 YEASNGNQG
-42 ALIIELGEKL
+42 IELILAVEAKL
-52 NLVVIDLKMEQGD
+52 DLVILDLKMDQGD

-75 DTRYAHIPIA
+75 EPRFTAIPIA

-93 TLELVGGI
+93 TLELVDSI
-101 ITSLRLN
+101 ITGLKLN
-108 LVGMFSKPINVSDIL
+108 LLGVFAKPINVNDIL
-123 TPLLAANIKGNA
+123 TPLLDASDDRNRAHQHESIVQDMAANIN
-135 ALELPPVSQG
+135 VR
-145 MAASVNIHQL
+145 QL
-155 LKDEQLI
+155 LKNEQLI
-162 LCYQPKID
+162 LCYQPKIN
-170 LNTKEIVGFEVLSRL
+170 LKTKEIIGFEVLSRL

-199 PLINQYG
+199 PLVNQQG
-206 LNTLF
+206 LNSLF
-211 SRLVISQALQCW
+211 SRMVISQALQCW
-223 SRQPLLMTFA
+223 SRQPLLMAFA

-245 DELIEYLIQCR
+245 DELIEYIIECG
-256 REYADIHL
+256 REYKQIHL

-324 SDMDINHQHYF
+324 SDMDINHQHYL

-340 IALAQKMQVK
+340 IALAQKMHVK

-355 VETSAIESIL
+355 VETSAIELIL
-365 SDLGC
+365 SELGC
-370 DIAQGY
+370 DVAQGY

-383 GRYLIDWITEYSA
+383 GRYLIDWIAQYNRSA
-396 QHIKPDYHREYL
+396 

>member
-8 DQRFIREA
+8 DQRFIRET
-16 MKADIHKRFTE
+16 MKADIHKYLAE
-27 SELTI
+27 DNVEI
-32 NEACNGNEGM
+32 YEASNGNQG
-42 ALIIELGEKL
+42 IELILAVEAKL
-52 NLVVIDLKMEQGD
+52 DLVILDLKMDQGD

-75 DTRYAHIPIA
+75 EPRFTAIPIA

-93 TLELVGGI
+93 TLELVDSI
-101 ITSLRLN
+101 ITGLKLN
-108 LVGMFSKPINVSDIL
+108 LLGVFAKPINVNDIL
-123 TPLLAANIKGNA
+123 TPLLDASDDRNRVHQDESIVQDMAANIN
-135 ALELPPVSQG
+135 VR
-145 MAASVNIHQL
+145 QL
-155 LKDEQLI
+155 LKNEQLI
-162 LCYQPKID
+162 LCYQPKIN
-170 LNTKEIVGFEVLSRL
+170 LKTKEIIGFEVLSRL

-199 PLINQYG
+199 PLVNQQG
-206 LNTLF
+206 LNSLF
-211 SRLVISQALQCW
+211 SRMVISQALQCW
-223 SRQPLLMTFA
+223 SRQPLLMAFA

-245 DELIEYLIQCR
+245 DELIEYIIECG
-256 REYADIHL
+256 REYKQIHL

-324 SDMDINHQHYF
+324 SDMDINHQHYL

-340 IALAQKMQVK
+340 IALAQKMHVK

-355 VETSAIESIL
+355 VETSAIELIL
-365 SDLGC
+365 SELGC
-370 DIAQGY
+370 DVAQGY

-383 GRYLIDWITEYSA
+383 GRYLIDWIAQYNRSA
-396 QHIKPDYHREYL
+396 

>member
-8 DQRFIREA
+8 DQRFIRET
-16 MKADIHKRFTE
+16 MKADIHKYLAE
-27 SELTI
+27 DNVEI
-32 NEACNGNEGM
+32 YEASNGNQG
-42 ALIIELGEKL
+42 IELILAVEAKL
-52 NLVVIDLKMEQGD
+52 DLVILDLKMDQGD

-75 DTRYAHIPIA
+75 EPRFTAVPIA

-93 TLELVGGI
+93 TLELVDSI
-101 ITSLRLN
+101 ITGLKLN
-108 LVGMFSKPINVSDIL
+108 LLGVFAKPINVNDIL
-123 TPLLAANIKGNA
+123 TPLLDASDDRNRAHQHESIVQDMAANIN
-135 ALELPPVSQG
+135 VR
-145 MAASVNIHQL
+145 QL
-155 LKDEQLI
+155 LKNEQLI
-162 LCYQPKID
+162 LCYQPKIN
-170 LNTKEIVGFEVLSRL
+170 LKTKEIIGFEVLSRL

-199 PLINQYG
+199 PLVNQQG
-206 LNTLF
+206 LNSLF
-211 SRLVISQALQCW
+211 SRMVISQALQCW
-223 SRQPLLMTFA
+223 SRQPLLMAFA

-245 DELIEYLIQCR
+245 DELIEYIIECG
-256 REYADIHL
+256 REYKQIHL

-324 SDMDINHQHYF
+324 SDMDINHQHYL

-340 IALAQKMQVK
+340 IALAQKMHVK

-355 VETSAIESIL
+355 VETSAIELIL
-365 SDLGC
+365 SELGC
-370 DIAQGY
+370 DVAQGY

-383 GRYLIDWITEYSA
+383 GRYLIDWIAQYNRSA
-396 QHIKPDYHREYL
+396 

>member
-8 DQRFIREA
+8 DQRFIRET
-16 MKADIHKRFTE
+16 MKADIHKYLAE
-27 SELTI
+27 DNVEI
-32 NEACNGNEGM
+32 YEASNGNQG
-42 ALIIELGEKL
+42 IELILAVEAKL
-52 NLVVIDLKMEQGD
+52 DLVILDLKMDQGD

-75 DTRYAHIPIA
+75 EPRFTAIPIA

-93 TLELVGGI
+93 TLELVDSI
-101 ITSLRLN
+101 ITGLKLN
-108 LVGMFSKPINVSDIL
+108 LLGVFAKPINVNDIL
-123 TPLLAANIKGNA
+123 TPLLDASDDRNRAHQDESI
-135 ALELPPVSQG
+135 VQD
-145 MAASVNIHQL
+145 MAVDINVRQL
-155 LKDEQLI
+155 LKNEQLI
-162 LCYQPKID
+162 LCYQPKIN
-170 LNTKEIVGFEVLSRL
+170 LKTKAIIGFEVLSRL

-199 PLINQYG
+199 PLVNQQG
-206 LNTLF
+206 LNSLF
-211 SRLVISQALQCW
+211 SRMVISQALQCW
-223 SRQPLLMTFA
+223 SRQPLLMAFA

-245 DELIEYLIQCR
+245 DELIEYIIECG
-256 REYADIHL
+256 REYKQIHL

-324 SDMDINHQHYF
+324 SDMDINHQHYL

-340 IALAQKMQVK
+340 IALAQKMHVK

-355 VETSAIESIL
+355 VETSAIELIL
-365 SDLGC
+365 SELGC
-370 DIAQGY
+370 DVAQGY

-383 GRYLIDWITEYSA
+383 GRYLIDWIAQYNRSA
-396 QHIKPDYHREYL
+396 

>member
-8 DQRFIREA
+8 DQRFIRET
-16 MKADIHKRFTE
+16 MKADIHKYLAEDNVQIF
-27 SELTI
+27 
-32 NEACNGNEGM
+32 EACNGNQGIELLIDIEVVLD
-42 ALIIELGEKL
+42 LII
-52 NLVVIDLKMEQGD
+52 IDLKMDQGD

-75 DTRYAHIPIA
+75 EPRFAAIPIA
-85 VISSSDKR
+85 VISSSDRR
-93 TLELVGGI
+93 TLELVDNI
-101 ITSLRLN
+101 ITGLRLN
-108 LVGMFSKPINVSDIL
+108 LLGVFAKPINVNDIL
-123 TPLLAANIKGNA
+123 TPLLDVSSDRHHSHQHQLVVQNRAANIN
-135 ALELPPVSQG
+135 VR
-145 MAASVNIHQL
+145 QL

-162 LCYQPKID
+162 LCYQPKIN
-170 LNTKEIVGFEVLSRL
+170 LRTKEIMGFEVLSRL

-199 PLINQYG
+199 PLVNQQG
-206 LNTLF
+206 LNSLF
-211 SRLVISQALQCW
+211 SRMVISQALQCW
-223 SRQPLLMTFA
+223 SRQPSLTAFA

-245 DELIEYLIQCR
+245 DELIEYIIECGH
-256 REYADIHL
+256 EHKHIHL

-324 SDMDINHQHYF
+324 SDMDINHQHYL

-340 IALAQKMQVK
+340 IALAQKMHVK

-355 VETSAIESIL
+355 VETSAIEAIL
-365 SDLGC
+365 SELGC
-370 DIAQGY
+370 DVAQGY
-376 LYSPPIE
+376 LYSPPVE
-383 GRYLIDWITEYSA
+383 GRYLIDWIA
-396 QHIKPDYHREYL
+396 QYNRECLTHGY

>member
-8 DQRFIREA
+8 DQRFIRET
-16 MKADIHKRFTE
+16 MKADIHKYLAE
-27 SELTI
+27 DNVEI
-32 NEACNGNEGM
+32 YEASNGNQG
-42 ALIIELGEKL
+42 IELILAVEAKL
-52 NLVVIDLKMEQGD
+52 DLVILDLKMDQGD

-75 DTRYAHIPIA
+75 EPRFTAIPIA

-93 TLELVGGI
+93 TLELVDSI
-101 ITSLRLN
+101 ITGLKLN
-108 LVGMFSKPINVSDIL
+108 LLGVFAKPINVNDIL
-123 TPLLAANIKGNA
+123 TPLLDTSDDRNRAHQHESIVQDMAANIN
-135 ALELPPVSQG
+135 VR
-145 MAASVNIHQL
+145 QL
-155 LKDEQLI
+155 LKNEQLI
-162 LCYQPKID
+162 LCYQPKIN
-170 LNTKEIVGFEVLSRL
+170 LKTKEIIGFEVLSRL

-199 PLINQYG
+199 PLVNQQG
-206 LNTLF
+206 LNSLF
-211 SRLVISQALQCW
+211 SRMVISQALQCW
-223 SRQPLLMTFA
+223 SRQPLLMAFA

-245 DELIEYLIQCR
+245 DELIEYIIECG
-256 REYADIHL
+256 REYKQIHL

-324 SDMDINHQHYF
+324 SDMDINHQHYL

-340 IALAQKMQVK
+340 IALAQKMHVK

-355 VETSAIESIL
+355 VETSAIELIL
-365 SDLGC
+365 SELGC
-370 DIAQGY
+370 DVAQGY

-383 GRYLIDWITEYSA
+383 GRYLIDWIAQYNRSA
-396 QHIKPDYHREYL
+396 

>member
-8 DQRFIREA
+8 DQRFIRET
-16 MKADIHKRFTE
+16 MKADIHKYLAE
-27 SELTI
+27 DNVEI
-32 NEACNGNEGM
+32 YEASNGNQG
-42 ALIIELGEKL
+42 IELILAVEAKL
-52 NLVVIDLKMEQGD
+52 DLVILDLKMDQGD

-75 DTRYAHIPIA
+75 EPRFTAIPIA

-93 TLELVGGI
+93 TLELVDSI
-101 ITSLRLN
+101 ITGLKLN
-108 LVGMFSKPINVSDIL
+108 LLGVFAKPINVNDIL
-123 TPLLAANIKGNA
+123 TPLLDASDDRNRAHQHKSIVQDMAANIN
-135 ALELPPVSQG
+135 VR
-145 MAASVNIHQL
+145 QL
-155 LKDEQLI
+155 LKNEQLI
-162 LCYQPKID
+162 LCYQPKIN
-170 LNTKEIVGFEVLSRL
+170 LKTKEIIGFEVLSRL

-199 PLINQYG
+199 PLVNQQG
-206 LNTLF
+206 LNSLF
-211 SRLVISQALQCW
+211 SRMVISQALQCW
-223 SRQPLLMTFA
+223 SRQPLLMAFA

-245 DELIEYLIQCR
+245 DELIEYIIECG
-256 REYADIHL
+256 REYKQIHL

-324 SDMDINHQHYF
+324 SDMDINHQHYL

-340 IALAQKMQVK
+340 IALAQKMHVK

-355 VETSAIESIL
+355 VETSAIELIL
-365 SDLGC
+365 SELGC
-370 DIAQGY
+370 DVAQGY

-383 GRYLIDWITEYSA
+383 GRYLIDWIAQYNRSA
-396 QHIKPDYHREYL
+396 

>member
-8 DQRFIREA
+8 DQRFIRET
-16 MKADIHKRFTE
+16 MKADIHKYLAE
-27 SELTI
+27 DNVEI
-32 NEACNGNEGM
+32 YEASNGNQG
-42 ALIIELGEKL
+42 IELILAVEAKL
-52 NLVVIDLKMEQGD
+52 DLVILDLKMDQGD

-75 DTRYAHIPIA
+75 EPRFTAIPIA

-93 TLELVGGI
+93 TLELVDSI
-101 ITSLRLN
+101 ITGLKLN
-108 LVGMFSKPINVSDIL
+108 LLGVFAKPINVNDIL
-123 TPLLAANIKGNA
+123 TPLLDASDDRNRAHQDESI
-135 ALELPPVSQG
+135 VQD
-145 MAASVNIHQL
+145 MAVNINVRQL
-155 LKDEQLI
+155 LKNEQLI
-162 LCYQPKID
+162 LCYQPKIN
-170 LNTKEIVGFEVLSRL
+170 LKTKDIIGFEVLSRL

-199 PLINQYG
+199 PLVNQQG
-206 LNTLF
+206 LNSLF
-211 SRLVISQALQCW
+211 SRMVISQALQCW
-223 SRQPLLMTFA
+223 SRQPLLMAFA

-245 DELIEYLIQCR
+245 DELIEYIIECG
-256 REYADIHL
+256 REYKQIHL

-324 SDMDINHQHYF
+324 SDMDINHQHYL

-340 IALAQKMQVK
+340 IALAQKMHVK

-355 VETSAIESIL
+355 VETSAIELIL
-365 SDLGC
+365 SELGC
-370 DIAQGY
+370 DVAQGY

-383 GRYLIDWITEYSA
+383 GRYLIDWIAQYNRSA
-396 QHIKPDYHREYL
+396 

>member
-8 DQRFIREA
+8 DQRFIRET
-16 MKADIHKRFTE
+16 MKADIHKYLAE
-27 SELTI
+27 DNVEI
-32 NEACNGNEGM
+32 YEASNGNHG
-42 ALIIELGEKL
+42 IELILAVEAKL
-52 NLVVIDLKMEQGD
+52 DLVILDLKMDQGD

-75 DTRYAHIPIA
+75 EPRFTVIPIA

-93 TLELVGGI
+93 TLELVDSI
-101 ITSLRLN
+101 ITGLKLN
-108 LVGMFSKPINVSDIL
+108 LLGVFAKPINVNDIL
-123 TPLLAANIKGNA
+123 TPLLDASDDRNLAHQHESIVQDMAANIN
-135 ALELPPVSQG
+135 VR
-145 MAASVNIHQL
+145 QL
-155 LKDEQLI
+155 LKNEQLI
-162 LCYQPKID
+162 LCYQPKIN
-170 LNTKEIVGFEVLSRL
+170 LKTKEIIGFEVLSRL

-199 PLINQYG
+199 PLVNQQG
-206 LNTLF
+206 LNSLF
-211 SRLVISQALQCW
+211 SRMVISQALQCW
-223 SRQPLLMTFA
+223 SRQPLLMAFA

-245 DELIEYLIQCR
+245 DELIEYIIECG
-256 REYADIHL
+256 REYKQIHL

-324 SDMDINHQHYF
+324 SDMDINHQHYL

-340 IALAQKMQVK
+340 IALAQKMHVK

-355 VETSAIESIL
+355 VETSAIELIL
-365 SDLGC
+365 SELGC
-370 DIAQGY
+370 DVAQGY

-383 GRYLIDWITEYSA
+383 GRYLIDWIAQYNRSA
-396 QHIKPDYHREYL
+396 

>member
-8 DQRFIREA
+8 DQRFIRET
-16 MKADIHKRFTE
+16 MKADIHKYLAE
-27 SELTI
+27 DNVEI
-32 NEACNGNEGM
+32 YEASNGNQG
-42 ALIIELGEKL
+42 IELILAVEAKL
-52 NLVVIDLKMEQGD
+52 DLVILELKMDQGD

-75 DTRYAHIPIA
+75 EPRFTAIPIA

-93 TLELVGGI
+93 TLELVDSI
-101 ITSLRLN
+101 ITGLKLN
-108 LVGMFSKPINVSDIL
+108 LLGVFAKPINVNDIL
-123 TPLLAANIKGNA
+123 TPLLDASDDRNRAHQDESIVQDMAANIN
-135 ALELPPVSQG
+135 VR
-145 MAASVNIHQL
+145 QL
-155 LKDEQLI
+155 LKNEQLI
-162 LCYQPKID
+162 LCYQPKIN
-170 LNTKEIVGFEVLSRL
+170 LKTKAIIGFEVLSRL

-199 PLINQYG
+199 PLVNQQG
-206 LNTLF
+206 LNSLF
-211 SRLVISQALQCW
+211 SRMVISQALQCW
-223 SRQPLLMTFA
+223 SRQPLLMAFA

-245 DELIEYLIQCR
+245 DELIEYIIECG
-256 REYADIHL
+256 REYKQIHL

-324 SDMDINHQHYF
+324 SDMDINHQHYL

-340 IALAQKMQVK
+340 IALAQKMHVK

-355 VETSAIESIL
+355 VETSAIELIL
-365 SDLGC
+365 SELGC
-370 DIAQGY
+370 DVAQGY

-383 GRYLIDWITEYSA
+383 GRYLIDWIAQYNRSA
-396 QHIKPDYHREYL
+396 

>member
-8 DQRFIREA
+8 DQRFIRET
-16 MKADIHKRFTE
+16 MKADIHKYLAE
-27 SELTI
+27 DNVEI
-32 NEACNGNEGM
+32 YEASNGNQG
-42 ALIIELGEKL
+42 IELILAVEAKL
-52 NLVVIDLKMEQGD
+52 DLVILDLKMDQGD

-75 DTRYAHIPIA
+75 EPRFTVIPIA

-93 TLELVGGI
+93 TLELVDSI
-101 ITSLRLN
+101 ITGLKLN
-108 LVGMFSKPINVSDIL
+108 LLGVFAKPINVNDIL
-123 TPLLAANIKGNA
+123 TPLLDASDDRNRAHQHESIVQDMAANIN
-135 ALELPPVSQG
+135 VR
-145 MAASVNIHQL
+145 QL
-155 LKDEQLI
+155 LKNEQLI
-162 LCYQPKID
+162 LCYQPKIN
-170 LNTKEIVGFEVLSRL
+170 LKTKAIIGFEVLSRL

-199 PLINQYG
+199 PLVNQQG
-206 LNTLF
+206 LNSLF
-211 SRLVISQALQCW
+211 SRMVISQALQCW
-223 SRQPLLMTFA
+223 SRQPLLMAFA

-245 DELIEYLIQCR
+245 DELIEYIIECG
-256 REYADIHL
+256 REYKQIHL

-324 SDMDINHQHYF
+324 SDMDINHQHYL

-340 IALAQKMQVK
+340 IALAQKMHVK

-355 VETSAIESIL
+355 VETSAIELIL
-365 SDLGC
+365 SELGC
-370 DIAQGY
+370 DVAQGY

-383 GRYLIDWITEYSA
+383 GRYLIDWIAQYNRSA
-396 QHIKPDYHREYL
+396 

>member
-8 DQRFIREA
+8 DQRFIRET
-16 MKADIHKRFTE
+16 MKADIHKYLAE
-27 SELTI
+27 DNVEI
-32 NEACNGNEGM
+32 YEASNGNQG
-42 ALIIELGEKL
+42 IELILAVEAKL
-52 NLVVIDLKMEQGD
+52 DLVILDLKMDQGD

-75 DTRYAHIPIA
+75 EPRFTVIPIA

-93 TLELVGGI
+93 TLELVDSI
-101 ITSLRLN
+101 ITGLKLN
-108 LVGMFSKPINVSDIL
+108 LLGVFAKPINVNDIL
-123 TPLLAANIKGNA
+123 TPLLDASDDRNRVHQNESIVQDMAANIN
-135 ALELPPVSQG
+135 VR
-145 MAASVNIHQL
+145 QL
-155 LKDEQLI
+155 LKNEQLI
-162 LCYQPKID
+162 LCYQPKIN
-170 LNTKEIVGFEVLSRL
+170 LKTKEIIGFEVLSRL

-199 PLINQYG
+199 PLVNQQG
-206 LNTLF
+206 LNSLF
-211 SRLVISQALQCW
+211 SRMVISQALQCW
-223 SRQPLLMTFA
+223 SRQPLLMAFA

-245 DELIEYLIQCR
+245 DELIEYIIECG
-256 REYADIHL
+256 REYKQIHL

-324 SDMDINHQHYF
+324 SDMDINHQHYL

-340 IALAQKMQVK
+340 IALAQKMHVK

-355 VETSAIESIL
+355 VETSAIELIL
-365 SDLGC
+365 SELGC
-370 DIAQGY
+370 DVAQGY

-383 GRYLIDWITEYSA
+383 GRYLIDWIAQYNRSA
-396 QHIKPDYHREYL
+396 

>member
-8 DQRFIREA
+8 DQRFIRET
-16 MKADIHKRFTE
+16 MKADIHKYLAE
-27 SELTI
+27 DNVEI
-32 NEACNGNEGM
+32 YEASNGNQG
-42 ALIIELGEKL
+42 IELILAVEAKL
-52 NLVVIDLKMEQGD
+52 DLVILDLKMDQGD

-75 DTRYAHIPIA
+75 EPRFTAIPIA

-93 TLELVGGI
+93 TLELVDSI
-101 ITSLRLN
+101 ITGLKLN
-108 LVGMFSKPINVSDIL
+108 LLGVFAKPINVNDIL
-123 TPLLAANIKGNA
+123 TPLLDASDDRNRAHQDESIVQDMAANIN
-135 ALELPPVSQG
+135 VR
-145 MAASVNIHQL
+145 QL
-155 LKDEQLI
+155 LKNEQLI
-162 LCYQPKID
+162 LCYQPKIN
-170 LNTKEIVGFEVLSRL
+170 LKTKEIIGFEVLSRL

-199 PLINQYG
+199 PLVNQQG
-206 LNTLF
+206 LNSLF
-211 SRLVISQALQCW
+211 SRMVISQALQCW
-223 SRQPLLMTFA
+223 SRQPLLMAFA

-245 DELIEYLIQCR
+245 DELIEYIIECG
-256 REYADIHL
+256 REYKQIHL

-324 SDMDINHQHYF
+324 SDMDINHQHYL

-340 IALAQKMQVK
+340 IALAQKMHVK

-355 VETSAIESIL
+355 VETSAIELIL
-365 SDLGC
+365 SELGC
-370 DIAQGY
+370 DVTQGY

-383 GRYLIDWITEYSA
+383 GRYLIDWIAQYNRSA
-396 QHIKPDYHREYL
+396 

>member
-8 DQRFIREA
+8 DQRFIRET
-16 MKADIHKRFTE
+16 MKADIHKYLAE
-27 SELTI
+27 DNVEI
-32 NEACNGNEGM
+32 YEASNGNQG
-42 ALIIELGEKL
+42 IELILAVEAKL
-52 NLVVIDLKMEQGD
+52 DLVILDLKMDQGD

-75 DTRYAHIPIA
+75 EPRFTAIPIA

-93 TLELVGGI
+93 TLELVDSI
-101 ITSLRLN
+101 ITGLKLN
-108 LVGMFSKPINVSDIL
+108 LLGVFAKPINVNDIL
-123 TPLLAANIKGNA
+123 TPLLDASDDRNRAHQHESIVQDMAANIN
-135 ALELPPVSQG
+135 VR
-145 MAASVNIHQL
+145 QL
-155 LKDEQLI
+155 LKNEQLI
-162 LCYQPKID
+162 LCYQPKIN
-170 LNTKEIVGFEVLSRL
+170 LKTKAIIGFEVLSRL

-199 PLINQYG
+199 PLVNQQG
-206 LNTLF
+206 LNSLF
-211 SRLVISQALQCW
+211 SRMVISQALQCW
-223 SRQPLLMTFA
+223 SRQPLLMAFA

-245 DELIEYLIQCR
+245 DELIEYIIECG
-256 REYADIHL
+256 REYKQIHL

-324 SDMDINHQHYF
+324 SDMDINHQHYL

-340 IALAQKMQVK
+340 IALAQKMHVK

-355 VETSAIESIL
+355 VETSAIELIL
-365 SDLGC
+365 SELGC
-370 DIAQGY
+370 DVAQGY

-383 GRYLIDWITEYSA
+383 GRYLIDWIAQYNRSA
-396 QHIKPDYHREYL
+396 

>member
-8 DQRFIREA
+8 DQRFIRET
-16 MKADIHKRFTE
+16 MKADIHKYLAE
-27 SELTI
+27 DNVEI
-32 NEACNGNEGM
+32 YEASNGNQG
-42 ALIIELGEKL
+42 IELILAVEAKL
-52 NLVVIDLKMEQGD
+52 DLVILDLKMDQGD

-75 DTRYAHIPIA
+75 EPRFTAIPIA

-93 TLELVGGI
+93 TLELVDSI
-101 ITSLRLN
+101 ITGLKLN
-108 LVGMFSKPINVSDIL
+108 LLGVFAKPINVNDIL
-123 TPLLAANIKGNA
+123 TPLLDASDDRNRAHQDESIVQDMAANIN
-135 ALELPPVSQG
+135 VR
-145 MAASVNIHQL
+145 QL
-155 LKDEQLI
+155 LKNEQLI
-162 LCYQPKID
+162 LCYQPKIN
-170 LNTKEIVGFEVLSRL
+170 LKTKEIIGFEVLSRL

-199 PLINQYG
+199 PLVNQQG
-206 LNTLF
+206 LNSLF
-211 SRLVISQALQCW
+211 SRMVISQALQCW
-223 SRQPLLMTFA
+223 SRQPLLMAFA

-245 DELIEYLIQCR
+245 DELIEYIIECG
-256 REYADIHL
+256 REYKQIHL

-324 SDMDINHQHYF
+324 SDMDINHQHYL

-340 IALAQKMQVK
+340 IALAQKMHVK

-355 VETSAIESIL
+355 VETSAIELIL
-365 SDLGC
+365 SELGC
-370 DIAQGY
+370 DVAQGY

-383 GRYLIDWITEYSA
+383 GRYLIDWIAQYNRSA
-396 QHIKPDYHREYL
+396 